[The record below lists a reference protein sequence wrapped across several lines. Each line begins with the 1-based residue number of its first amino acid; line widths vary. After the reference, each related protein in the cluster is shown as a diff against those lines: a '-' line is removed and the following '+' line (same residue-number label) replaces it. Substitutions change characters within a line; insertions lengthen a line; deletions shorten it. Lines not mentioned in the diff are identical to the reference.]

1 MERMRVM
8 AGVLVFLLAAAAHV
22 GARQD
27 PVLGI
32 STTKIGPLTGSSS
45 VNRTGEVG
53 VIGTD
58 LGIMAEMDGAIYIV
72 FGDTF
77 GHGRGDWRSNV
88 MAYTRDKDPEDG
100 VLLDGW
106 IVDGAGRARE
116 LVPGLKEPN
125 DAGGEV
131 TKIPTALTAVGH
143 RLYMAFMSVRHWGPS
158 GQWDA
163 NYATWAYSDDHG
175 IHWQVVE
182 PPFWPEETGFIMLAL
197 SQERGRG
204 NEEGFLWILAT
215 PAGRFGGVKA
225 GRVRPEAILDRQA
238 YEYVSGFDVAGNPC
252 WSSDPQAAV
261 EVIPAPV
268 GEGSLVWNPY
278 LGAWTYA
285 YLNERSHNLELR
297 VAPFPWG
304 PWGKPHTLAEA
315 RKFPALYGA
324 FMTPSW
330 LHEDGRVIYFLM
342 SQFGPY
348 NVYVMKAELQADP
361 DLTRQRR

>member
-1 MERMRVM
+1 GPVHEPMGVPDGRQHHRGRAQPGRLRSPAAAAHGEHHHDRDQGVKVAPRWREVGAVERMRVM

-22 GARQD
+22 GAWQD

-32 STTKIGPLTGSSS
+32 STTKIGPLTGGSSI
-45 VNRTGEVG
+45 NRTGEVG

-143 RLYMAFMSVRHWGPS
+143 RLYMAFMS
-158 GQWDA
+158 
-163 NYATWAYSDDHG
+163 
-175 IHWQVVE
+175 
-182 PPFWPEETGFIMLAL
+182 
-197 SQERGRG
+197 
-204 NEEGFLWILAT
+204 
-215 PAGRFGGVKA
+215 
-225 GRVRPEAILDRQA
+225 
-238 YEYVSGFDVAGNPC
+238 
-252 WSSDPQAAV
+252 
-261 EVIPAPV
+261 
-268 GEGSLVWNPY
+268 
-278 LGAWTYA
+278 
-285 YLNERSHNLELR
+285 
-297 VAPFPWG
+297 
-304 PWGKPHTLAEA
+304 
-315 RKFPALYGA
+315 
-324 FMTPSW
+324 
-330 LHEDGRVIYFLM
+330 
-342 SQFGPY
+342 
-348 NVYVMKAELQADP
+348 
-361 DLTRQRR
+361 